1 MSGGKRNILEKI
13 ADAVTEKLS
22 DLLGAL
28 APQHDAIPV
37 PVRRDEP
44 RRPR

>member
-1 MSGGKRNILEKI
+1 MASRTRGVLGKLV
-13 ADAVTEKLS
+13 DTVTDKLS

-28 APQHDAIPV
+28 APEADAIPV
-37 PVRRDEP
+37 PVRDEP

>member
-1 MSGGKRNILEKI
+1 MAGTRRGSFGKLV
-13 ADAVTEKLS
+13 DAVTDKLS

-28 APQHDAIPV
+28 APEADAIPV
-37 PVRRDEP
+37 PVRDEP